1 MASGV
6 RLHQLHLVRSFGA
19 ATPARTQALQ
29 RRRGMALSWS
39 LSTAVS
45 SSGELSAGRKAFDG
59 GEPSVG
65 DQDVVV
71 VVVVVVVVFMI
82 VVSSKVLQSSQTE
95 SPQAR
100 QWCL

>member
-1 MASGV
+1 
-6 RLHQLHLVRSFGA
+6 
-19 ATPARTQALQ
+19 
-29 RRRGMALSWS
+29 MALSWS

-59 GEPSVG
+59 GEPSGG
-65 DQDVVV
+65 DQD